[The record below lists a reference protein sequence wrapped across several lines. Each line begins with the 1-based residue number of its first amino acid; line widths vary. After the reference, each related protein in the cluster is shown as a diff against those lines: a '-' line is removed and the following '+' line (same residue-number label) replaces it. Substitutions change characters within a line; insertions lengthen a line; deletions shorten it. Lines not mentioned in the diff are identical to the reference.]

1 MPSAK
6 QGPTNPGLTLQI
18 RRTFAAP
25 RETVF
30 AAWAEREQLEQW
42 MCKDAASHVVIHH
55 VQEIRTGGRYLMEV
69 RDRGKALS
77 MERKT

>member
-1 MPSAK
+1 
-6 QGPTNPGLTLQI
+6 
-18 RRTFAAP
+18 
-25 RETVF
+25 
-30 AAWAEREQLEQW
+30 